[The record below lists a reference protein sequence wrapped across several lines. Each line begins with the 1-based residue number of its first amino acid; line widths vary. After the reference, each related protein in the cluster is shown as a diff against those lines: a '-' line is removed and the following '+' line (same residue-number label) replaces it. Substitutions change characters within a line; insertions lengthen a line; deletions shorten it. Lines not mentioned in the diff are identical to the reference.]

1 MEPRQAIETIGH
13 REMCRRAGVA
23 RVTVDRAHRENRFA
37 PTKAGRKMQAVVAA
51 EGLGNGVE
59 PGDQPDLPIQD
70 PLLVQIKRAELA
82 KKEADA
88 SEKER
93 KNAEAEDRLL
103 PADEIAARVG
113 HAGAQLRAG
122 LDGVRREIEAQLPDD
137 CREAILATFDAGVGL
152 TVGAITRAWKGT

>member
-1 MEPRQAIETIGH
+1 MEPRQAIEIIGLN
-13 REMCRRAGVA
+13 EMVRRSGVA
-23 RVTVDRAHRENRFA
+23 RVTVQRARSDNRFA

-70 PLLVQIKRAELA
+70 PLLIQIKRAELA

-93 KNAEAEDRLL
+93 KNAEAEGRLL
-103 PADEIAARVG
+103 PAADIAAAYGYSTAHSSAPVWTARAAMLET
-113 HAGAQLRAG
+113 HPLR
-122 LDGVRREIEAQLPDD
+122 RLPGD
-137 CREAILATFDAGVGL
+137 RP
-152 TVGAITRAWKGT
+152 